1 MKNRLQDIANINLY
15 QNRGQIKWIV
25 VICSIVISF
34 GSIFYTNK
42 LVEELKEREK
52 RQIELLA
59 RALEYASLYTDNLT
73 FINQEIIQQN
83 TSIPV
88 IVVNTEGIPIE
99 YRNINFRNKNS
110 EEDKEKKLA
119 SELAKMKAEYE
130 PIPIEDAM
138 VYYRNSE
145 LLTSLRFYPYVQL
158 SVILVF
164 GFLAFAVFNQSKVAE
179 QNRVWAGLTK
189 ETAHQLGTPI
199 ASLMAWIDYLRNSPV
214 WDENKEIIEEMDK
227 DVVKLRMVTERFSS
241 IGSTPSIQSEN
252 VFSVIDDAISYLRP
266 RISSKVEIKINGYA
280 NNIEALI
287 NKPLFEWVIEN
298 ICKNAVDAMKGQGS
312 ISIDIIKE
320 SEKFVLIDI
329 TDTGKGMDKKM
340 FKKVF
345 IPGFT
350 TRQRGWGLGLTLAK
364 RIIEGYHKGKIFVK
378 NSELG
383 KGTTF
388 RIVLQGSK
396 DGISGFKSEDFINHK
411 IVEEVSPLIQKK
423 V

>member
-1 MKNRLQDIANINLY
+1 MKNKLQDFATLDLY
-15 QNRGQIKWIV
+15 QNKSRIKWLVI
-25 VICSIVISF
+25 ICSVIISF
-34 GSIFYTNK
+34 GSIIYTNK
-42 LVEELKEREK
+42 LVEELRDREK

-59 RALEYASLYTDNLT
+59 KAWEYASIYADNLT

-88 IVVNTEGIPIE
+88 IVVDAQNNPIE
-99 YRNINFRNKNS
+99 YRNIGFRKNITEEEKNKLLQ
-110 EEDKEKKLA
+110 KELV
-119 SELAKMKAEYE
+119 KMKAQYE
-130 PIPIEDAM
+130 PIPTEDAL

-145 LLTSLRFYPYVQL
+145 LLTSLRFYPYIQL

-164 GFLAFAVFNQSKVAE
+164 GVLAYAVFNQSKVAE

-199 ASLMAWIDYLRNSPV
+199 ASLMAWIDYLKNSPV
-214 WDENKEIIEEMDK
+214 WEENKEVIQEMDK

-241 IGSTPSIQSEN
+241 IGSKPSIQLEN
-252 VFSVIDDAISYLRP
+252 VFSVIDEAISYLRP
-266 RISSKVEIKINGYA
+266 RISSKVDIKINGYA
-280 NNIEALI
+280 NNIEAMI

-312 ISIDIIKE
+312 IAIDIIKE
-320 SEKFVLIDI
+320 SEKFVIVDI
-329 TDTGKGMDKKM
+329 TDTGKGMDKNLY
-340 FKKVF
+340 KKVF
-345 IPGFT
+345 NPGFT

-378 NSELG
+378 TSELG

-396 DGISGFKSEDFINHK
+396 DGISGFKREDFLHQE
-411 IVEEVSPLIQKK
+411 IV
-423 V
+423 

>member
-1 MKNRLQDIANINLY
+1 MKNRLQDIATMNLY
-15 QNRGQIKWIV
+15 QNQGRIKWLV
-25 VICSIVISF
+25 VICAVIISF
-34 GSIFYTNK
+34 GSIFYTNQ
-42 LVEELKEREK
+42 LVDELKEREK

-59 RALEYASLYTDNLT
+59 KAWEYAAMYTDNLT

-88 IVVNTEGIPIE
+88 IVVDANQNPID
-99 YRNINFRNKNS
+99 YRNINFKNKS
-110 EEDKEKKLA
+110 TEEEKTKILQKEL
-119 SELAKMKAEYE
+119 SKMKAAYE
-130 PIPIEDAM
+130 PIPTEEAL

-158 SVILVF
+158 SVILFF
-164 GFLAFAVFNQSKVAE
+164 GILAYAVFNQSKVAE

-199 ASLMAWIDYLRNSPV
+199 ASLMAWIDYLKNSPV
-214 WDENKEIIEEMDK
+214 WEENKEVIQEMDK

-241 IGSTPSIQSEN
+241 IGSKPSIQPEN
-252 VFSVIDDAISYLRP
+252 VFSVVDDTINYLRP
-266 RISSKVEIKINGYA
+266 RISSKVEMKINGYA
-280 NNIEALI
+280 NHIEAMM
-287 NKPLFEWVIEN
+287 NRPLFEWVIEN
-298 ICKNAVDAMKGQGS
+298 ICKNAVDAMKGQGT

-320 SEKFVLIDI
+320 SEKYVFVDI
-329 TDTGKGMDKKM
+329 TDTGKGMDKGM

-345 IPGFT
+345 NPGFT

-378 NSELG
+378 QSELG

-388 RIVLQGSK
+388 RIVLQGSL
-396 DGISGFKSEDFINHK
+396 DGISKFQREDF
-411 IVEEVSPLIQKK
+411 VGQRL
-423 V
+423 